1 MTALE
6 LFAILVLAGAIVV
19 LLYYYLRDR
28 SISIDTMRSDAVN
41 LGETV
46 RSGASDLGGKV
57 DRKGSMQDM
66 GEKLHV
72 SEVSEKVS
80 GVGEK
85 ITISGVGERVSDVGK
100 SLRGKV
106 KEVPISTDALSGK
119 IDQFLEEKSDQLIK
133 DWELATKKDIGEME
147 KKYSKV
153 SRDLGDLERRFNE
166 YRGHTNKKFEHIEKR
181 ITVLEDKEE

>member
-1 MTALE
+1 
-6 LFAILVLAGAIVV
+6 
-19 LLYYYLRDR
+19 
-28 SISIDTMRSDAVN
+28 
-41 LGETV
+41 
-46 RSGASDLGGKV
+46 
-57 DRKGSMQDM
+57 MQDM

-119 IDQFLEEKSDQLIK
+119 IDQFLEEKVINS
-133 DWELATKKDIGEME
+133 
-147 KKYSKV
+147 
-153 SRDLGDLERRFNE
+153 
-166 YRGHTNKKFEHIEKR
+166 
-181 ITVLEDKEE
+181 